1 MPDNRPN
8 NPGEEADVEYPYNGN
23 ENLIRY
29 YSELGYTVIQN
40 KTGNEY
46 GEAIDPY
53 PSKYTYSI
61 SDNSIELEE
70 DAEGVITNPEQ
81 EQTE

>member
-1 MPDNRPN
+1 MLDNKPH

-40 KTGNEY
+40 ETGNEY
-46 GEAIDPY
+46 GEAIDPH
-53 PSKYTYSI
+53 PSKYTYTI
-61 SDNSIELEE
+61 SENKIEVDDNPIE
-70 DAEGVITNPEQ
+70 PEVD
-81 EQTE
+81 END

>member
-1 MPDNRPN
+1 MPDNRPY

-23 ENLIRY
+23 ENMIRY

-40 KTGNEY
+40 ETGNEY

-53 PSKYTYSI
+53 PSKYTYTI
-61 SDNSIELEE
+61 SENKIEPEE
-70 DAEGVITNPEQ
+70 NKVSFYFYKQD
-81 EQTE
+81 